1 MKNNQITVLSIR
13 RFGDENDI
21 FVFNG
26 HLKQTTIQPQINN
39 WLRQSFDGDV
49 DEPIEQ
55 EHYFVDIQHDMLR
68 NITD

>member
-21 FVFNG
+21 YVFNG
-26 HLKQTTIQPQINN
+26 HVTQTTIQPQINN
-39 WLRQSFDGDV
+39 WLRQSFEGDV
-49 DEPIEQ
+49 DEPVEL
-55 EHYFVDIQHDMLR
+55 EHYFLDIQHDMLR